1 MRQAAVISM
10 CFLALALPVANAFA
24 TAKKRVVTVTRSAT
38 SPMVDVDR
46 WGQLQLKVT
55 VKVTTTTVGSKTSKS
70 FKVTSLAWPV
80 FPEHTDRSA
89 YISSQALP
97 LLRQEILKLSGNQ
110 IQLVSGAT
118 DTSYGFV
125 QALKGALTKAGAL

>member
-1 MRQAAVISM
+1 M
-10 CFLALALPVANAFA
+10 CVLTLALPVANAVA
-24 TAKKRVVTVTRSAT
+24 AAKKRVVTVTRSAT
-38 SPMVDVDR
+38 SPMVDVGR
-46 WGQLQLKVT
+46 WGQLQLTIKVT
-55 VKVTTTTVGSKTSKS
+55 VTATTVGSKTTKS

-89 YISSQALP
+89 YISSKALP
-97 LLRQEILKLSGNQ
+97 LLRQEILQLKGNQ
-110 IQLVSGAT
+110 VQLVSGAT